1 MVSLLCESFN
11 PHVRFGAV
19 MALGLACAGTG
30 LKEAVALIEPM
41 TGDSTAF
48 VRQGAYIALGLI
60 MLQQPNKHPKSDS
73 TRKLFAKAIADKG
86 EDVLGKIG
94 AIYGQGIMEAGG
106 RNVSI
111 LHTRGGHTNMPTVV
125 GLFLFTQFWYW
136 FPMAHT
142 LSLAFTPT
150 TVICVTA
157 DLKVPKLNLVC
168 SAKPSAFAYPPATEP
183 PKVEAKEKVATA
195 TLSFA
200 ARLKAKKGAASA
212 AAAKVEEANK
222 AESGK
227 MDDKPAEPKSKEP
240 EPDTTLLPNPS
251 RVLPAQL
258 KKVAFE
264 AAGRFRPVLHSELV
278 GGILVVEDS
287 DPAAPAEYIDLAGP
301 AETPAEPEPA
311 PPKPFVFNPALDE

>member
-11 PHVRFGAV
+11 PHVRYGAV
-19 MALGLACAGTG
+19 LALGLACAGTG

-60 MLQQPNKHPKSDS
+60 MMQQPNKHPKADS
-73 TRKLFAKAIADKG
+73 TRKLFTKAIGDKG

-150 TVICVTA
+150 TVICVTP
-157 DLKVPKLNLVC
+157 DLQVPKLSLVS
-168 SAKPSAFAYPPATEP
+168 SAKPSAYAYPPATEP

-200 ARLKAKKGAASA
+200 ARLKAKKGAAA
-212 AAAKVEEANK
+212 AGTVKADEPKKEEPK
-222 AESGK
+222 A
-227 MDDKPAEPKSKEP
+227 DDKPAEVKSKEP
-240 EPDTTLLPNPS
+240 EPDFALLPNPS

-264 AAGRFRPVLHSELV
+264 SASRFRPVLGAELV
-278 GGILVVEDS
+278 GGIVVVEDT
-287 DPAAPAEYIDLAGP
+287 DAAAPAEYVDLAGP
-301 AETPAEPEPA
+301 AEAAPVEPEPA
-311 PPKPFVFNPALDE
+311 PPNPFVFNAELDE